1 MGQLSAEEMYF
12 LTLWNARFSGV
23 RYSRFALLS
32 HLIECVT
39 IRVTVYR
46 HFLQVKV
53 TRRHLSLY
61 YCQFSFILPLVLRA
75 IYSV

>member
-1 MGQLSAEEMYF
+1 MECTLLCSAI
-12 LTLWNARFSGV
+12 SGV

-39 IRVTVYR
+39 IRVPVYIGM
-46 HFLQVKV
+46 FSQFKV

-61 YCQFSFILPLVLRA
+61 YCQFSFILPLILRA
-75 IYSV
+75 TESV